1 MLLLEVI
8 AFTID
13 SCTIIEKSGAGR
25 IELCSNPA
33 EGGTSPSYGMTR
45 RAREITGI
53 PLFPMIRPRGGDFIY
68 SDEEYSV
75 MKQDILMARELHCDG
90 VVLGLLQRNGQ
101 VDVERTK
108 RLVEL
113 AYPMD
118 VSFHRAFDRVKD
130 PREAL
135 EAVISCGCT
144 RLLTSGLQQTAWEGK
159 DLIRK
164 LVEQADERIIIMPG
178 SGIRAGNIEALL
190 LHCGATEYHTSARS
204 VSVSSPG
211 YATCIADEE
220 NEHITAS
227 GDEIGEI
234 VAILHKLDR

>member
-1 MLLLEVI
+1 MLLIEVI

-13 SCTIIEKSGAGR
+13 SCTLIQKSGAAR
-25 IELCSNPA
+25 IELCANPA
-33 EGGTSPSYGMTR
+33 EGGTTPSYGMTR
-45 RAREITGI
+45 RAREITSI
-53 PLFPMIRPRGGDFIY
+53 PVFPMIRPRGGDFFY
-68 SDEEYSV
+68 SEEEYTV
-75 MKQDILMARELHCDG
+75 MRQDILMAKELHCDG
-90 VVLGLLQRNGQ
+90 IVLGLLQRNGQ

-113 AYPMD
+113 AYPME

-135 EAVISCGCT
+135 EAVISTGCT

-164 LVEQADERIIIMPG
+164 LIEQADERMIVMPG
-178 SGIRAGNIEALL
+178 SGIRAHNIEALA

-204 VSVSSPG
+204 VSGTPLD
-211 YATCIADEE
+211 YATSFVDEE
-220 NEHITAS
+220 DKHVTTNANEIQ
-227 GDEIGEI
+227 DI
-234 VAILHKLDR
+234 VAVLHKLDR